1 MQEAVD
7 LKNTQNIF
15 NIIEAVLFVAGEPVA
30 LQDIAQALELTE
42 LELIPVI
49 EEMAKFYAREKRGI
63 QLLFFNNKLQLCT
76 HEMYAPYIQRLFHT
90 DTQLTLTQA
99 TLETLSIIAYK
110 QPITRSEIESVR
122 GVKCDYSI
130 SVLTEHGLIQE
141 VGRKDT
147 VGRPKLLGTTD
158 AFLKHFGLSSLS
170 ELPARPQL
178 TQADS
183 PDEA

>member
-1 MQEAVD
+1 MERTDDLDMQ
-7 LKNTQNIF
+7 KTF
-15 NIIEAVLFVAGEPVA
+15 NIIEAILFIAGEAVSVGDMA
-30 LQDIAQALELTE
+30 AALELTE
-42 LELIPVI
+42 LELFPII
-49 EEMAKFYAREKRGI
+49 EEMGRHYAANERGI

-90 DTQLTLTQA
+90 ETQLTLTQA

-110 QPITRSEIESVR
+110 QPITRSEIEAVR

-130 SVLTEHGLIQE
+130 SLLMEHGLICE

-158 AFLKHFGLSSLS
+158 AFLKHFGLSALS
-170 ELPARPQL
+170 ELPSRPLLQP
-178 TQADS
+178 AEVS
-183 PDEA
+183 EEV